1 MGGISPSDTLVYAV
15 RMSTCNRVEEL
26 EGPYGAFAIGERA
39 IQRIWAAGEVASPMA
54 TASGRTIE
62 VLRTGDWNRGAG
74 PDFLG
79 AELQIDG
86 RRVRGDVEIHLR
98 ASDWQAHQHDTN
110 PHFSG
115 VVLHAVLLPGGQDV
129 TTASGHRPETVV
141 LLPYLPR
148 DLEDLAEED
157 ALLELRGRAG
167 EVARKVQAAEVSV
180 LPGLRRRALER
191 FRRKVRHAKGRAKAV
206 GWENACHEL
215 VVESLGIG
223 GNRAPMSE
231 LARSH
236 PPSEMT
242 LLGIDALYMEKCG
255 RWRLRGLRPAG
266 HPYRRLAQYLEL
278 NRRQPDWR
286 ERVRDWGADLGQGP
300 LTGQRRRLHD
310 EIFGCVFPD
319 GRADTLCVN
328 ALLPLLQAAGC
339 AGETAWVDWPPGNH
353 PDDIGEARR
362 ILGLGGAAR
371 NFEVQGIL
379 DVLRRTATETSLG

>member
-1 MGGISPSDTLVYAV
+1 
-15 RMSTCNRVEEL
+15 MSTCERVEEL

-39 IQRIWAAGEVASPMA
+39 IQRLWAAGEVTGPMV
-54 TASGRTIE
+54 TASGKTIE
-62 VLRTGDWNRGAG
+62 VVQPGDWNRGAG

-79 AELQIDG
+79 AELRIDQ

-98 ASDWQAHQHDTN
+98 ATDWRAHQHDTDPN
-110 PHFSG
+110 FSG
-115 VVLHAVLLPGGQDV
+115 VVLHAVLLPGAKDV
-129 TTASGHRPETVV
+129 TTASGHQPETVV

-167 EVARKVQAAEVSV
+167 EVARKVQAAESHV

-191 FRRKVRHAKGRAKAV
+191 FRRKARHAKARAKAV
-206 GWENACHEL
+206 GWDNACHEL
-215 VVESLGIG
+215 VVESLGHG

-236 PPSEMT
+236 SATEMV

-286 ERVRDWGADLGQGP
+286 ERVRVWGADLGSAA
-300 LTGQRRRLHD
+300 LSSQRRRLHD
-310 EIFGCVFPD
+310 DILGCVFPD
-319 GRADTLCVN
+319 GRADSLCIN
-328 ALLPLLQAAGC
+328 ALLPLLHASGHD
-339 AGETAWVDWPPGNH
+339 GEGAWVDWPPGNH
-353 PDDIGEARR
+353 PEDIEEARKV
-362 ILGLGGAAR
+362 LGLAGSSR

-379 DVLRRTATETSLG
+379 DVLRRSTAAAG

>member
-1 MGGISPSDTLVYAV
+1 
-15 RMSTCNRVEEL
+15 MSTCERVEEL
-26 EGPYGAFAIGERA
+26 EGPYGTFAIGERA
-39 IQRIWAAGEVASPMA
+39 IQRLWAAGEVTGPMA
-54 TASGRTIE
+54 ATSGKTIE
-62 VLRTGDWNRGAG
+62 VVQPGDWNRGAG

-79 AELQIDG
+79 AELRIDQ

-98 ASDWQAHQHDTN
+98 ASDWQAHQHDTDPN
-110 PHFSG
+110 FSG
-115 VVLHAVLLPGGQDV
+115 VALHAVLLPGAKDV
-129 TTASGHRPETVV
+129 TTASGHQPETVV

-167 EVARKVQAAEVSV
+167 EVARKVQAAEALL

-191 FRRKVRHAKGRAKAV
+191 FRRKARHAKARAKAV

-215 VVESLGIG
+215 VVESLGHG

-236 PPSEMT
+236 SATEMV

-286 ERVRDWGADLGQGP
+286 ERVRIWGSELGHAG
-300 LTGQRRRLHD
+300 LASQRRRLHD
-310 EIFGCVFPD
+310 DILGCVFPD
-319 GRADTLCVN
+319 GRADSLCIN
-328 ALLPLLQAAGC
+328 ALLPLLQASGHD
-339 AGETAWVDWPPGNH
+339 GEKAWIDWPPGNH
-353 PDDIGEARR
+353 PEDIEEARKV
-362 ILGLGGAAR
+362 LGLDGASR

-379 DVLRRTATETSLG
+379 DVLRRSTGGAG

>member
-1 MGGISPSDTLVYAV
+1 
-15 RMSTCNRVEEL
+15 MSTSDRVEEL
-26 EGPYGAFAIGERA
+26 DGPYGPFAIGERA
-39 IQRIWAAGEVASPMA
+39 IQRLWASGEVKGPMA
-54 TASGRTIE
+54 TASGKTVQ
-62 VLRTGDWNRGAG
+62 VLTPGDWNRGAG

-79 AELQIDG
+79 AELRINDQ
-86 RRVRGDVEIHLR
+86 RVRGDVEIHLR
-98 ASDWQAHQHDTN
+98 SADWQAHRHDTDPN
-110 PHFSG
+110 FSG
-115 VVLHAVLLPGGQDV
+115 VVLHAVLLPGTRDV
-129 TTASGHRPETVV
+129 STASGHQPETVV

-167 EVARKVQAAEVSV
+167 EVARNVRSAEPIV

-191 FRRKVRHAKGRAKAV
+191 FRRKAKHAKARAKAI
-206 GWENACHEL
+206 GWDAACHEL
-215 VVESLGIG
+215 VVETLGQG

-231 LARSH
+231 LARAHSAT
-236 PPSEMT
+236 EMV

-286 ERVRDWGADLGQGP
+286 VLVRGWGEGLG
-300 LTGQRRRLHD
+300 LTPVAGHRRRLHD
-310 EIFGCVFPD
+310 DILGCVFPD

-328 ALLPLLQAAGC
+328 AFLPLLHAAGNDV
-339 AGETAWVDWPPGNH
+339 EQAWIEWPPGNH
-353 PDDIGEARR
+353 PEDVAEARR
-362 ILGLGGAAR
+362 LLGLEGTAR

-379 DVLRRTATETSLG
+379 DVIRRSTPSVAER